1 MKTAVW
7 WLAAA
12 LLFSGLLGRLAHV
25 NAELDA
31 ERAAH
36 AVTAQDRDRWKATAE
51 AYRGEAMAQAE
62 NARLCLDR
70 ESNAARDAAERAAI
84 VKQASPRARTA
95 EEQDKVVDD
104 ETRRR
109 AVERLN
115 RPL

>member
-25 NAELDA
+25 SGQLDA

-36 AVTAQDRDRWKATAE
+36 VVTERERQRWQAAAE
-51 AYRGEAMAQAE
+51 AYRKDAEAQAE
-62 NARLCLDR
+62 NARLCLER
-70 ESNAARDAAERAAI
+70 ETKAARDAAERAAI
-84 VKQASPRARTA
+84 VKQARPRTRSV
-95 EEQDKVVDD
+95 EEKNKVVDD

-109 AVERLN
+109 AVLRLN
-115 RPL
+115 RDL

>member
-1 MKTAVW
+1 MKTAAW

-25 NAELDA
+25 NSELDA

-36 AVTAQDRDRWKATAE
+36 AATAQDRDRWKATAE
-51 AYRGEAMAQAE
+51 AYRGEAVAQAE

-70 ESNAARDAAERAAI
+70 ESNAVRNAAERAAI

>member
-1 MKTAVW
+1 MKTVLW
-7 WLAAA
+7 LLAAA

-36 AVTAQDRDRWKATAE
+36 AATAQDRDRWKAAAE
-51 AYRGEAMAQAE
+51 AYRGEAVAQAE

-70 ESNAARDAAERAAI
+70 EANAARDAAERTAI
-84 VKQASPRARTA
+84 VKQARPRARTV
-95 EEQDKVVDD
+95 EEQNKVVDD

>member
-1 MKTAVW
+1 MARIKPDPHVVENRAQCEG
-7 WLAAA
+7 A
-12 LLFSGLLGRLAHV
+12 L
-25 NAELDA
+25 
-31 ERAAH
+31 
-36 AVTAQDRDRWKATAE
+36 
-51 AYRGEAMAQAE
+51 AE